1 MENIASSVLNAGI
14 TETISGREGAY
25 HLKRLLF
32 SFLIIT
38 LLVFGGSYLLSL
50 KDQPLADDVLRLHVI
65 ANSDDPQDQAVKLEV
80 KDHIVEMM
88 RRDFSEVNSAGEA
101 RRLAW
106 QERADIQAEAE
117 SVLAARG
124 YDYPVEVYIGE
135 FEFPAKSYGNVVLP
149 QGEYQAVRVILGE
162 GQGKNWWCVLFP
174 PLCMVS
180 SSDKGLALSS
190 PQEAEVTLKCLE
202 LLPRGMQV
210 KINR

>member
-1 MENIASSVLNAGI
+1 M
-14 TETISGREGAY
+14 
-25 HLKRLLF
+25 KRLLL
-32 SFLIIT
+32 SLLIIS
-38 LLVFGGSYLLSL
+38 LLVFGGTYLLDFIN
-50 KDQPLADDVLRLHVI
+50 KPLANDVLRLHVI
-65 ANSDDPQDQAVKLEV
+65 ANSDDPRDQAVKLEV
-80 KDHIVEMM
+80 KDHVVAMM
-88 RRDFSEVNSAGEA
+88 RRDFSGVDSVEEA

-106 QERADIQAEAE
+106 QERTDIKAEAE
-117 SVLAARG
+117 TVLAARG

-135 FEFPAKSYGNVVLP
+135 FEFPAKSYGNIVLP
-149 QGEYQAVRVILGE
+149 QGDYQAVRVVLGE

-210 KINR
+210 KITGH